1 MLQAV
6 EREKL
11 QDCLLLVQSAQS
23 ILSGIR
29 PGVIPEANKIVK
41 CFNDVNSTIRKLL
54 RA

>member
-1 MLQAV
+1 MLKTS

-23 ILSGIR
+23 ILQDLSGKWDWLS
-29 PGVIPEANKIVK
+29 ELHE
-41 CFNDVNSTIRKLL
+41 CFNSADQKISTLL